1 EEEAKRARE
10 EQMRLDVMA
19 TVLDAAARERLSR
32 ISMVSS
38 ERAQQI
44 EGILMRMA
52 QSGQLKGRVTE
63 AQLIDL
69 LEQMENAGGQKAAKK
84 SNIVYSRR
92 RDFDD
97 DDDF

>member
-1 EEEAKRARE
+1 
-10 EQMRLDVMA
+10 
-19 TVLDAAARERLSR
+19 
-32 ISMVSS
+32 MVSS

-69 LEQMENAGGQKAAKK
+69 LEQ
-84 SNIVYSRR
+84 VRYSPSTRTLC
-92 RDFDD
+92 
-97 DDDF
+97 